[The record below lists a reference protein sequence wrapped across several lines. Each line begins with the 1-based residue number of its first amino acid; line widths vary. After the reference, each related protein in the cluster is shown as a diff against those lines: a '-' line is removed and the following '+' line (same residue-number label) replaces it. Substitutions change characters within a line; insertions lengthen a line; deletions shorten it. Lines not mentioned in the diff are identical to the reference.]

1 VRSLQSQIAHPRLT
15 FGQVDR
21 FEMFEDLVIFG
32 VDQRHATQPGDL
44 AHRLQQKTEVG
55 VEPESAIRQKELER
69 THAES
74 DYRLDLGQGGI
85 RGGGQPGVKS
95 EVDGRIVLRLRE
107 PLAYGLQRR
116 AAAGLDSEVNVR
128 GYPATCRR
136 ARAGCVIVA
145 GDHAALKHSEMDVRV
160 DARGRSSPRASIVRP
175 SRWAKA
181 SATNSSG
188 SGVTSGDSSS
198 SVGNCTGRTASARPA
213 VSASS
218 APQIAIA

>member
-1 VRSLQSQIAHPRLT
+1 
-15 FGQVDR
+15 
-21 FEMFEDLVIFG
+21 
-32 VDQRHATQPGDL
+32 
-44 AHRLQQKTEVG
+44 
-55 VEPESAIRQKELER
+55 
-69 THAES
+69 S

-95 EVDGRIVLRLRE
+95 EIDGRIALRLRE

-160 DARGRSSPRASIVRP
+160 DATGQNDVP
-175 SRWAKA
+175 SRVERFVTIQRFVGDRRQTPAANAEIGHKR
-181 SATNSSG
+181 SG
-188 SGVTSGDSSS
+188 
-198 SVGNCTGRTASARPA
+198 R
-213 VSASS
+213 
-218 APQIAIA
+218 Q